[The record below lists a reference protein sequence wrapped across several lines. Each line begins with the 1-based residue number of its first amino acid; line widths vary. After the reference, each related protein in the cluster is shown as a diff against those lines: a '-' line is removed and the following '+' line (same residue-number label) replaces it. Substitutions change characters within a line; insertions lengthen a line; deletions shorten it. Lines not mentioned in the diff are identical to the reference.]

1 MKLSRLLIVFVIL
14 LFPFIARAN
23 EDAPTKYAIVV
34 TGGELLRG
42 VYADGHTQYIT
53 STLEPLGAKCVSAV
67 SVGDTADDLLS
78 ALGFSSRDVDF
89 ILVTGGLGPTDD
101 DVTRETL
108 SEFTT
113 IPLFENP
120 EVVERMVKRYRA
132 ASKDSLRANMRR
144 QAMTP
149 KQGGY
154 MPNSNGSAVGL
165 LFDDGE
171 RVIAALPGPPRELKP
186 MVKEQLIPFLSKR
199 FGIKAIGASLTMRFI
214 NIGES
219 QIDETMHKH
228 MTLPDDLMISSLFEG
243 GRVDLTFSLPGDT
256 EQDHETL
263 VRLERELLTHIGDYM
278 YTDQGATLE
287 ESVISLLKKNDI
299 SLVTAEVGSG
309 GAVSASLS
317 RPEEAQA
324 VYSGGY
330 VAASDQSMAQMIE
343 ISEIENQSKED
354 FAKSIAGAI
363 QKRTNSDWGLYIS
376 QIHQEGNRHFV
387 WMALAMG
394 DGKYDS
400 RQIGSSGR
408 GEYAQSRMVNYV
420 LDRIRRRLSK

>member
-1 MKLSRLLIVFVIL
+1 MSVSRILLLIVIML
-14 LFPFIARAN
+14 WPFQLQAN
-23 EDAPTKYAIVV
+23 ENAPTKYAIVV

-42 VYADGHTQYIT
+42 VYADGHIQFIS

-67 SVGDTADDLLS
+67 CVGDTVDAMLG
-78 ALGFSSRDVDF
+78 ALEYSSRDADF
-89 ILVTGGLGPTDD
+89 IIVTGGLGPTDD
-101 DVTRETL
+101 DVTRTTL
-108 SEFTT
+108 SEFTQ
-113 IPLFENP
+113 IPLIENP
-120 EVVERMVKRYRA
+120 EVVDRMVKRYRA

-149 KQGGY
+149 KGGAY
-154 MPNSNGSAVGL
+154 MPNPNGSAVGL

-171 RVIAALPGPPRELKP
+171 RVIAAMPGPPRELKP
-186 MVKEQLIPFLSKR
+186 MVKEQLVPYLSKR

-228 MTLPDDLMISSLFEG
+228 LTLPDDLMISSLFDG

-256 EQDHETL
+256 DQDLQTL
-263 VRLERELLTHIGDYM
+263 LRLEHELLAHIGDYM

-287 ESVISLLKKNDI
+287 ESVISLLKKNGN

-317 RPEEAQA
+317 RPDDAPS

-330 VAASDQSMAQMIE
+330 VAPNDQSMAQMID
-343 ISEIENQSKED
+343 ISDIESHSKEE
-354 FAKSIAGAI
+354 FAQSIASAI
-363 QKRTNSDWGLYIS
+363 RKRTNSDWGLYIS
-376 QIHQEGNRHFV
+376 DIYQDGNNRTV
-387 WMALAMG
+387 WMALSLG
-394 DGKYDS
+394 DGRYDS
-400 RQIGSSGR
+400 RQIGVSGR
-408 GEYAQSRMVNYV
+408 GEYAQDRLVNYV
-420 LDRIRRRLSK
+420 LDRLRRRLSQ